1 VSAPAA
7 DDDVVSTDAWAR
19 TGAMSLTGPPD
30 GPGLGPPA
38 PLVPYL
44 RATAGVLR
52 EHSKSLGR
60 AVDVDPLVLLT
71 ERAAISGLTRRG
83 QTSCGGASRLLRTA
97 DGWLALSLARAT
109 DIELVPAWLELPG
122 PAADHWAAIADVAV
136 RRPTGHLV
144 ERGAML
150 GLPVAGLPGDAR
162 DSRAAT
168 SESPVVSHHIGEQPA
183 PASLDGVMV
192 VDLGS
197 LWAGPL
203 CGSLLADAGAAVVK
217 LESASRPDGAREG
230 PAAFF
235 DLLNAGKRSVAID
248 LTTPSGR
255 SHLRELMG
263 AADVVIEASRP
274 RALEQLGI
282 DAAQL
287 VRDGGPAVWVSI
299 TAHGRSPEQRER
311 VGFGDDAAVG
321 GGLVAWDDDI
331 PFFCADA
338 IADPATGLVAAA
350 AALDCLAHGGRW
362 LLDVAMSAVA
372 RHLAGP
378 TLPAPPGT
386 LAAGP
391 QRRPPRGA
399 APALGEH
406 TAAVLGELGDR
417 R

>member
-1 VSAPAA
+1 MPAPAA
-7 DDDVVSTDAWAR
+7 EDDAVSTDAWAR
-19 TGAMSLTGPPD
+19 TGAMALTGSPD

-38 PLVPYL
+38 PLVPRL
-44 RATAGVLR
+44 RAIADVVRDRSG
-52 EHSKSLGR
+52 SLGR
-60 AVDVDPLVLLT
+60 AVDVEPLVLLT
-71 ERAAISGLTRRG
+71 ERAAISALTRQG

-109 DIELVPAWLELPG
+109 DVELVPAWLQLPG
-122 PAADHWAAIADVAV
+122 PPAEHWVIVADVTA
-136 RRPTGHLV
+136 RHPTDHLV

-150 GLPVAGLPGDAR
+150 GLPVAGLPRDAF
-162 DSRAAT
+162 DLVSG
-168 SESPVVSHHIGEQPA
+168 SPVVAHRLGERPV
-183 PASLDGVMV
+183 PTSLEGVMV
-192 VDLGS
+192 IDLGS

-203 CGSLLADAGAAVVK
+203 CGSLLADAGADVVK
-217 LESASRPDGAREG
+217 VESANRPDGAREG

-235 DLLNAGKRSVAID
+235 DLLNAGKRSVAVD
-248 LTTPSGR
+248 LTTASGR
-255 SHLRELMG
+255 SQLRDLVA

-287 VRDGGPAVWVSI
+287 VRDGGPVVWASI
-299 TAHGRSPEQRER
+299 TAHGRSSGRRER

-321 GGLVAWDDDI
+321 GGLVAWDDDT

-338 IADPATGLVAAA
+338 VADPVTGLVAASA
-350 AALDCLAHGGRW
+350 IFERLAHGGRW
-362 LLDVAMSAVA
+362 LLDVAMSTVA

-378 TLPAPPGT
+378 TLVVPSGT
-386 LAAGP
+386 VAAGP
-391 QRRPPRGA
+391 QRRPSRGV

-406 TAAVLGELGDR
+406 TAAVLDELGGR